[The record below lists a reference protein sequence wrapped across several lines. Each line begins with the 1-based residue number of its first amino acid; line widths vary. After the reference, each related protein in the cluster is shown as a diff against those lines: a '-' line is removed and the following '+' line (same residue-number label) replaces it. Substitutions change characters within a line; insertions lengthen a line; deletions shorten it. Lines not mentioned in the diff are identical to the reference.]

1 MKLTRARPVTRM
13 ISAAALTLLATAL
26 TAACTSAEHPDGR
39 DSYDVLGLPTCNDTL
54 MNHLHDPE
62 GAVRA
67 DEANELIRAIQADI
81 QRCTPDQWNPR
92 IREKILEAETAS
104 DGEETGPPRLCFKN
118 ENPRLH
124 PTARFDAL
132 TESNAVEGDLV
143 GDGLWRSKDNYVVV
157 EFDVGREPSEG
168 SRCWI
173 IWPHGA
179 KSTTHDD
186 DF

>member
-54 MNHLHDPE
+54 MGHLNNPE

-67 DEANELIRAIQADI
+67 GEANELIRAMQADI
-81 QRCTPDQWNPR
+81 QRCTPDQWDPR
-92 IREKILEAETAS
+92 IRETIIETEATG
-104 DGEETGPPRLCFKN
+104 DGEETGPPRLCFEN

-124 PTARFDAL
+124 PTVRFDAL
-132 TESNAVEGDLV
+132 TESGAAEGDLA
-143 GDGLWRSKDNYVVV
+143 GDGLWRNRDNDVVV
-157 EFDVGREPSEG
+157 EFEVGREPSDIA
-168 SRCWI
+168 RCWI
-173 IWPHGA
+173 ISDRGYL
-179 KSTTHDD
+179 STTHDY